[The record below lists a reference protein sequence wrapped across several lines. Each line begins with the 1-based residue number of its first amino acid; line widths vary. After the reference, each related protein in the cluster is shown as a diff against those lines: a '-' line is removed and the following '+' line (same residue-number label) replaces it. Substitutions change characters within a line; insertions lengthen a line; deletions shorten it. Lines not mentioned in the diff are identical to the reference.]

1 MAWEEEKEETGGL
14 MKKRKKRV
22 RKRIRHFFLM
32 ATLGF
37 LEVFFSIFMI
47 KLLENYYKIN
57 KIIIKIIKFIK
68 IIMNY
73 CNF

>member
-1 MAWEEEKEETGGL
+1 